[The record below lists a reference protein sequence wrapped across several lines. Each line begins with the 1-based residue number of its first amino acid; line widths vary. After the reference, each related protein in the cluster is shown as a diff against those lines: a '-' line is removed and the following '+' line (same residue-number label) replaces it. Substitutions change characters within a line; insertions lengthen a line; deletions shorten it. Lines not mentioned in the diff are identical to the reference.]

1 MRHSVFEGFS
11 RERIVTSGAEI
22 NLVVGGKG
30 PPLLLL
36 HGYPQNHV
44 MWHRVAPALA
54 ERFTVVCSDLR
65 GYGDSSKPP
74 GGGDHATYSKRAMAE
89 DQVQVME
96 ELGYRRFSVAGHDRG
111 GRVAHRMAL
120 DFPEAVQR
128 LAVLDIAPTLTM
140 FRRADMDFG
149 MTYYHWFFL
158 AHPYDLPE
166 RLIGGDPGFYLEWKL
181 GAWGSGMEAFAPEAL
196 AEYKRC
202 FAEPASIHACC
213 EGYRAAATID
223 LRHDEEDLERR
234 IDCPLLALWGDRG
247 FVGRSY
253 DVLAVWREKAER
265 VSGAALPSGHF
276 LPEEAPEETLKS
288 FLDFF

>member
-1 MRHSVFEGFS
+1 MFDGFTN
-11 RERIVTSGAEI
+11 ERIVTSGAEI
-22 NLVVGGKG
+22 NFLVGGDG

-36 HGYPQNHV
+36 HGYPQSHV
-44 MWHRVAPALA
+44 MWHRVAPRLA

-89 DQVQVME
+89 DQAQVME
-96 ELGYRRFSVAGHDRG
+96 ELGFRRFSVAGHDRG

-120 DFPEAVQR
+120 DYPESVQR
-128 LAVLDIAPTLTM
+128 LAVLDIAPTHTM

-149 MTYYHWFFL
+149 LTYYHWFFL
-158 AHPYDLPE
+158 AQPYNLPE
-166 RLIGGDPGFYLEWKL
+166 RLIGADPDFFLEWKL
-181 GAWGSGMEAFAPEAL
+181 GAWGSGIEAFDPEAL

-202 FAEPASIHACC
+202 FSDPATIHASC
-213 EGYRAAATID
+213 EDYRAAASID

-234 IDCPLLALWGDRG
+234 VDCPLLALWGDRG
-247 FVGRSY
+247 FIGRSY
-253 DVLAVWREKAER
+253 DVLEVWREKAER
-265 VSGAALPSGHF
+265 VEGRALPSGHF
-276 LPEEAPEETLKS
+276 LPEEAPEETLQS

>member
-1 MRHSVFEGFS
+1 MFDGFTN
-11 RERIVTSGAEI
+11 ERIVTSGAEI
-22 NLVVGGKG
+22 NLLVGGDG

-36 HGYPQNHV
+36 HGYPQSHV
-44 MWHRVAPALA
+44 MWHRVAPRLA

-89 DQVQVME
+89 DQAQVME
-96 ELGYRRFSVAGHDRG
+96 ELGFRRFSVAGHDRG

-120 DFPEAVQR
+120 DYPESVQR
-128 LAVLDIAPTLTM
+128 LAVLDIAPTHTM

-149 MTYYHWFFL
+149 LTYYHWFFL
-158 AHPYDLPE
+158 AQPYDLPE
-166 RLIGGDPGFYLEWKL
+166 RLIGADPDFFLEWKL
-181 GAWGSGMEAFAPEAL
+181 GAWGSGIEAFDPEAL

-202 FAEPASIHACC
+202 FSDLATIHASC
-213 EGYRAAATID
+213 EDYRAAASID

-234 IDCPLLALWGDRG
+234 VDCPLLALWGDRG
-247 FVGRSY
+247 FIGRSY
-253 DVLAVWREKAER
+253 DVLEVWREKAER
-265 VSGAALPSGHF
+265 VEGRALPSGHF
-276 LPEEAPEETLKS
+276 LPEEAPEETLQS

>member
-1 MRHSVFEGFS
+1 MFEGFAQ
-11 RERIVTSGAEI
+11 ERVVTSGAEI
-22 NLVVGGKG
+22 NLRVGGKG

-89 DQVQVME
+89 DQVRVME

-140 FRRADMDFG
+140 FRRADMEFG

-158 AHPYDLPE
+158 AQPFDLPE
-166 RLIGGDPGFYLEWKL
+166 RLIGADPDFFLEWKL
-181 GAWGSGMEAFAPEAL
+181 GAWGSGIEVFDPEAL

-202 FAEPASIHACC
+202 FADPATIHASC
-213 EGYRAAATID
+213 EDYRAAASID
-223 LRHDEEDLERR
+223 LKHDEEDLERR
-234 IDCPLLALWGDRG
+234 IDCPLLVLWGDKG
-247 FVGRSY
+247 FVGRTY

-265 VSGAALPSGHF
+265 VGGASLPSGHF
-276 LPEEAPEETLKS
+276 VPEEAPEETLAS

>member
-1 MRHSVFEGFS
+1 MFEGFS

-22 NLVVGGKG
+22 NLMVGGKG

-36 HGYPQNHV
+36 HGYPQSHV
-44 MWHRVAPALA
+44 MWHRLAPALA

-111 GRVAHRMAL
+111 GRVGHRMAL

-158 AHPYDLPE
+158 AQPFDLPE
-166 RLIGGDPGFYLEWKL
+166 RLIAGDPDFYLEWKL
-181 GAWGSGMEAFAPEAL
+181 GAWGSGIEVFDAAAL

-202 FAEPASIHACC
+202 FAEPATIHASC
-213 EGYRAAATID
+213 EDYRAAATID
-223 LRHDEEDLERR
+223 LQHDEEDLERR
-234 IDCPLLALWGDRG
+234 IDCPLLVLWGDKG
-247 FVGRSY
+247 FVGRTY

-276 LPEEAPEETLKS
+276 IPEEAPEETLNS